1 MCQVRVRIRGLSRC
15 GIASGAMSDRAEAVR
30 ATGGCLCGAVR
41 YEVRGALRDVVL
53 CHCSHCRRT
62 HGHVAAYA
70 ACAGSDLVV
79 TDAGALRWYADGDR
93 ERGFCARCGAS
104 LLWRAAGRD
113 TVSVAAGTIDPPT
126 GLRTVGQIFVASA
139 GDYYEA
145 GGEGARFADALPPG
159 WPGDAPPIPPQRLA
173 VAADAPAIAALM
185 RASVLDAF
193 PAFYDA
199 RQTASAA
206 VHIAHL
212 DMQLIEDGT
221 YFVHTVGREIVA
233 CGGWSRRN
241 KLYSGSGAGDD
252 DERLLDPVTEP
263 ARVRAMF
270 VRGDWTRRGLGRA
283 ILVSCERAARLEGFR
298 ELVLGATLPG
308 VLLYRA
314 FGFEEIERFTVTM
327 PDGVEVTAVAMRRAI
342 ADA

>member
-1 MCQVRVRIRGLSRC
+1 
-15 GIASGAMSDRAEAVR
+15 MSDPAEAVR

-41 YEVRGALRDVVL
+41 YEVRGPLRDVVL

-70 ACAGSDLVV
+70 ACARSALAV
-79 TDAGALRWYADGDR
+79 TDSAELRWYADGDR
-93 ERGFCARCGAS
+93 ERGFCAVCGAS
-104 LLWRAAGRD
+104 LFWRAAGRD

-145 GGEGARFADALPPG
+145 GGEGERFADALPPG
-159 WPGDAPPIPPQRLA
+159 WPGDAPPMPPQRLA

-185 RASVLDAF
+185 RASVLDLF

-221 YFVHTVGREIVA
+221 YFVHTADGEIVA
-233 CGGWSRRN
+233 CGGWSRRH
-241 KLYSGSGAGDD
+241 KLYSGSGAGED
-252 DERLLDPVTEP
+252 DERLLDPAAEP

-270 VRGDWTRRGLGRA
+270 VRGDWTRRGLGTR
-283 ILVSCERAARLEGFR
+283 ILEACQSAARAEGFTR
-298 ELVLGATLPG
+298 LSLMATLSG
-308 VLLYRA
+308 VPLYRH
-314 FGFEEIERFTVTM
+314 FGFLATGREVLTL
-327 PDGVEVTAVAMRRAI
+327 PDGVSVEGVSMEMPI
-342 ADA
+342 AQ